1 MWPIRQGR
9 WESSWVPLGSDHMCP
24 QGVWWQTEGAGGS
37 REGSG
42 GGSAKSDGPKLCEAL
57 LDLSSAPLNGAIY
70 TLQNCCHP
78 TSHRPTTPHPPNYRL
93 PSGTARAN
101 QYKTIK
107 RSETGL
113 DHPDTRIH
121 TNTPIMATRR
131 RPQHESCSWKRRT
144 THTLTHPHTQTCTE
158 MYMQIGRG
166 KKQYPSHTETK
177 CDAYLRDFSFHSNA
191 KNICEKM
198 SLIGFI
204 PLRHTGKANV

>member
-1 MWPIRQGR
+1 MRTVQLGR

-42 GGSAKSDGPKLCEAL
+42 RGSAKSDGPKPYEAL
-57 LDLSSAPLNGAIY
+57 LDLSSAPLNGAVY

-78 TSHRPTTPHPPNYRL
+78 TSHTPPHPPNYRL

-113 DHPDTRIH
+113 DHPDTHIH

-131 RPQHESCSWKRRT
+131 RPQHERCSWKRRT
-144 THTLTHPHTQTCTE
+144 THTHTPPHTNTE
-158 MYMQIGRG
+158 IDVYANQEGG
-166 KKQYPSHTETK
+166 KTAFVTH
-177 CDAYLRDFSFHSNA
+177 
-191 KNICEKM
+191 
-198 SLIGFI
+198 
-204 PLRHTGKANV
+204 